1 MAKVKK
7 GKKGAP
13 KPVGRPVEPVPQDI
27 ADKMVDWLASGRTLT
42 SFMSLDGMPKAATIT
57 EWKQK
62 DAAFAERFA
71 RAREAG
77 ASMMIDEGQDLL
89 DEADAESIQV
99 AKEQAA
105 YRLKRAACFAP
116 HLYGTKVSLGG
127 DASAPAIKVEQSG
140 PPAVATVPLAEQLV
154 RAAEIAREVMSGQD
168 EA

>member
-1 MAKVKK
+1 M
-7 GKKGAP
+7 P
-13 KPVGRPVEPVPQDI
+13 SDI
-27 ADKMVDWLASGRTLT
+27 ADKMVDWLASGKTLT
-42 SFMSLDGMPKAATIT
+42 SFMALDGMPKAATIT
-57 EWKQK
+57 DWKQK

-77 ASMMIDEGQDLL
+77 AAMMIDEGQDLL

-116 HLYGTKVSLGG
+116 HLYGTKVALGG
-127 DASAPAIKVEQSG
+127 DASAPPIKVEQSG
-140 PPAVATVPLAEQLV
+140 PPAVETIPLAEQLV